1 MCLFSIL
8 ISRWGTNK
16 LLCDT
21 VGRREQKQIHY
32 DCASRRW
39 SERFPHASE
48 MLHQQNIKTYLSC
61 HYSSKRLCHSAT
73 RHRGPS
79 LWCVMSRCDENPRN
93 EHKLQRGQQQHTNIL
108 TLCTL
113 LFFTDWAFFQHCC
126 VISLERKNESSC
138 DFFISSW
145 FNVKFCLVFSKTKHL
160 ILQLVGEPLLRH
172 SLPTINHTF
181 LSKVI
186 HLQVCLCSFFPLMR
200 EHNILIYKRK
210 QMHINKTCLDVISNL
225 QSRRGHFT
233 SVATSPE
240 TLAK

>member
-1 MCLFSIL
+1 
-8 ISRWGTNK
+8 
-16 LLCDT
+16 
-21 VGRREQKQIHY
+21 
-32 DCASRRW
+32 
-39 SERFPHASE
+39 
-48 MLHQQNIKTYLSC
+48 MLHQQNIKTFLSC

-93 EHKLQRGQQQHTNIL
+93 EHKLQR
-108 TLCTL
+108 
-113 LFFTDWAFFQHCC
+113 HCC

-145 FNVKFCLVFSKTKHL
+145 FNVKFCFVFSKTKHL